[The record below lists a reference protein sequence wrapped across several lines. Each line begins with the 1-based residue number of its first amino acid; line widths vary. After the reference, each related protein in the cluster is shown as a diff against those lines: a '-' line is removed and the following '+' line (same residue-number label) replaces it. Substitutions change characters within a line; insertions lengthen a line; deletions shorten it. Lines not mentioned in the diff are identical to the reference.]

1 MSEPAADGA
10 TAGALLRT
18 AREKQGLHIAAL
30 AAAIKV
36 SPRKL
41 DALENDRWQELP
53 DATFT
58 RALAQTV
65 CRTLKIDARPVL
77 DKLPS
82 AAALPLEAGDPGINE
97 PFRERPGREWPG
109 MATAAVRPMVWG
121 ALLLLGAAALVYA
134 LPADLW
140 SRLSG
145 LVAGINTARGPAPA
159 ALPVPSLPTPASAAA
174 SVVAPLTAPA
184 VAPVAALA
192 GGATTGSA
200 APPAPASS
208 MPLVPASATPAAP
221 TAAALPPTTAAPLGE
236 TVFSAPPPA
245 TPLAVAGAA
254 SGLVQLRTSEAS
266 WIEVRD
272 ARGNLLLSRTVLP
285 GESVGLDGNL
295 PIRLTIGN
303 ASATQLGFRG
313 QPVDL
318 VRRTRDNVA
327 RVELQ

>member
-1 MSEPAADGA
+1 MSEPRTDS
-10 TAGALLRT
+10 AGALLRI

-41 DALENDRWQELP
+41 DALEHDRWDELP

-65 CRTLKIDARPVL
+65 CRTLKVDARPVL
-77 DKLPS
+77 DKLPP
-82 AAALPLEAGDPGINE
+82 AAPQPLEPPQDFGLNE
-97 PFRERPGREWPG
+97 PFRDRPGRETPG
-109 MATAAVRPMVWG
+109 LAAAAVRPMVWG
-121 ALLLLGAAALVYA
+121 GAALMLAAVLVYL

-140 SRLSG
+140 SRL
-145 LVAGINTARGPAPA
+145 TALSAAAPA
-159 ALPVPSLPTPASAAA
+159 APTPVAVPAALPASAAA
-174 SVVAPLTAPA
+174 AMVASASAAP
-184 VAPVAALA
+184 APVA
-192 GGATTGSA
+192 SA
-200 APPAPASS
+200 PEAPAS
-208 MPLVPASATPAAP
+208 AP
-221 TAAALPPTTAAPLGE
+221 VTAGE
-236 TVFSAPPPA
+236 TVFSAPPPVVTALAA
-245 TPLAVAGAA
+245 TPVASAA

-272 ARGNLLLSRTVLP
+272 ARGTTLLSRTVLP

-295 PIRLTIGN
+295 PIRMTIGN
-303 ASATQLGFRG
+303 AAATQLGFRG

-318 VRRTRDNVA
+318 TPRTRDNIA